1 MSWAQKPNCM
11 DKNQE
16 HFAIGYLRVPDLKNE
31 DDIQEK
37 LSALRDY
44 CEANEIKLPF
54 VVSEAEK
61 GSENFKGHGWN
72 DIEKTLQHA
81 EGRIQSIVVLYSNM
95 LTRDIGLQML
105 KEREL
110 KDKFGVKIEF
120 ADGHG
125 KELIQPKDLSLN

>member
-1 MSWAQKPNCM
+1 M

-31 DDIQEK
+31 EDIQQK
-37 LSALRDY
+37 VSVLREY
-44 CEANEIKLPF
+44 CEANEIRLPM

-61 GSENFKGHGWN
+61 GSENFRGSGWN
-72 DIEKTLQHA
+72 DIESTLQHA

-120 ADGHG
+120 ADGHR
-125 KELIQPKDLSLN
+125 KVLMQPKDLSLN